1 MSRDAGQVV
10 GALLKRHRSER
21 ALTLRGLAAA
31 SNVSAAM
38 ISQIEIGEKS
48 PTIAVLSAL
57 AAGLGVPLSRLVE
70 EPPQSARLRVVR
82 AADVPRIEDPSG
94 VVRETLAPPVA
105 GSELE
110 FVRLRFPAGSGA
122 TFAAH
127 PGGTHERVVVAEG
140 SVTLAAAGDEAT
152 LAAGDAATFDGAFEH
167 RFTASEAA
175 IVYLVVEPAS

>member
-1 MSRDAGQVV
+1 MSRDVGGVV
-10 GALLKRHRSER
+10 GMLLKRYRTER

-38 ISQIEIGEKS
+38 ISQIENGEKS

-70 EPPQSARLRVVR
+70 EQPHSARLRVVR
-82 AADVPRIEDPSG
+82 AADVPRLADPSG

-110 FVRLRFPAGSGA
+110 FVRLRFPAGSSA

-140 SVTLAAAGDEAT
+140 SVTLAAAGEEAA
-152 LAAGDAATFDGAFEH
+152 LEAGDTATFDGAFEH
-167 RFTASEAA
+167 RFTARAA
-175 IVYLVVEPAS
+175 ATVYLVVEPAS

>member
-1 MSRDAGQVV
+1 MSRDAGRIV
-10 GALLKRHRSER
+10 GTLLKRYRTER
-21 ALTLRGLAAA
+21 GLTLRALAAA
-31 SNVSAAM
+31 GNVSAAM
-38 ISQIEIGEKS
+38 ISQIENGEKS

-70 EPPQSARLRVVR
+70 EPPQTARLRVVR
-82 AADVPRIEDPSG
+82 AADIPRIADPSG

-140 SVTLAAAGDEAT
+140 TVTLTAAEDEAT
-152 LAAGDAATFDGAFEH
+152 LATGDGATFDGAFEH
-167 RFTASEAA
+167 RFTAHEAA